1 MTIKEYVVEQKRR
14 LAATIAANHARPH
27 LVIIQAND
35 DPSSDTYIRGKLSDC
50 QEVGIEATHV
60 KLPVSVSEAELL
72 DTIEQF
78 NRDATVHGLI
88 VQMPLPK
95 HIDENHVKL
104 AVNPLKDVDGFHPL
118 SQLATCTPKGIID
131 YLSFLGFDF
140 VGKNAVVIGRSNIV
154 GKPLAGQLTA
164 RHANVTVLHSKT
176 HPSDMEFYLAHADL
190 VCVAVGKK
198 WFLDR
203 QPLKQSA
210 VVVDVGINRVDGQ
223 LYGDARPGLPVA
235 MQTPV
240 PGGVG
245 LLTRLALITN
255 VWEAY
260 AHGI

>member
-1 MTIKEYVVEQKRR
+1 MTIKEYVAEQKRR
-14 LAATIAANHARPH
+14 LAAQIAARGGHPR
-27 LVIIQAND
+27 LVIIQANA
-35 DPSSDTYIRGKLSDC
+35 DPASDTYIRGKLSDC
-50 QEVGIEATHV
+50 QEVGIEATLV
-60 KLPVSVSEAELL
+60 KLPVTASEVELL
-72 DTIEQF
+72 ETI
-78 NRDATVHGLI
+78 NRYNLDETVHGLI

-118 SQLATCTPKGIID
+118 SRLVTCTPKGIVD
-131 YLSFLGFDF
+131 YLSYLGFDF
-140 VGKNAVVIGRSNIV
+140 VGANAVVIGRSNIV
-154 GKPLAGQLTA
+154 GKPLAALLIS

-176 HPSDMEFYLAHADL
+176 RSEDMDFYLAHADL

-203 QPLKQSA
+203 QPLKA
-210 VVVDVGINRVDGQ
+210 TAFVVDVGINRVEGQ
-223 LYGDARPGLPVA
+223 LFGDARPGLPVA
-235 MQTPV
+235 VQTPV

-260 AHGI
+260 AHEI